1 MPSFITARFLIAVII
16 AGSALALT
24 LMLVAVAGR
33 ILREAADAR
42 RARTERRVR
51 PMVLAVVGG
60 ETVPPELISVRGR
73 RGRAAERVIFS
84 YLSQLRGEAAE
95 QLAEVLRRRGATD
108 RLIRRTRSQVSHRRA
123 TAADRLGLIPSSQAE
138 YRLTELVT
146 TDQSL
151 EVRIVATRALGKS
164 GTAGA
169 AGILLRSLSR
179 ADPVPE
185 GIVASALLELGPEA
199 VPALR
204 QALAG
209 ERAGGRRQ
217 RAMAA
222 NVLGLLDAMPSWR
235 GLVENLA
242 SSDLEV
248 RASAVR
254 ALGRLGVPQAAGAI
268 AGCLAPGEDRGL
280 RAVAA
285 RALGRIGEPAS
296 APALA
301 RCLSDPDYWVAHNAA
316 GALAA
321 LGGAGVAE
329 LRRAAAGPGRGA
341 AHAREALSR
350 LALEHGELPPAR
362 TGSAVTA
369 APEPGHGAGL
379 APAGGSRG

>member
-1 MPSFITARFLIAVII
+1 MPSFITARFLIAVIT
-16 AGSALALT
+16 AGSALALI
-24 LMLVAVAGR
+24 LLVSAVAGR
-33 ILREAADAR
+33 VLREAADGR

-60 ETVPPELISVRGR
+60 DPVPAELISVHGG

-84 YLSQLRGEAAE
+84 YLAQVRGDAAE
-95 QLAEVLRRRGATD
+95 QLAEVLRRRGAMD
-108 RLIRRTRSQVSHRRA
+108 RLIRRTRSPGSHRRA
-123 TAADRLGLIPSSQAE
+123 GAAERLGLIPSPQAE

-146 TDQSL
+146 TDHSL

-164 GTAGA
+164 GSAGA
-169 AGILLRSLSR
+169 AAILLRSLSR

-222 NVLGLLDAMPSWR
+222 NVLGLLDAMPSWQ
-235 GLVENLA
+235 GMVENVA
-242 SSDLEV
+242 SGDLEV

-254 ALGRLGVPQAAGAI
+254 ALGRLRVPQAAGAI
-268 AGCLAPGEDRGL
+268 AERLVPGEDRAV
-280 RAVAA
+280 RAAAA
-285 RALGRIGEPAS
+285 RALGRIGDPAS

-301 RCLSDPDYWVAHNAA
+301 RCLDDPNYWVAHNAA

-321 LGGAGVAE
+321 LGSAGLAE
-329 LRRAAAGPGRGA
+329 LSRAAAGQTRGA

-350 LALEHGELPPAR
+350 RALEHGELPPAR
-362 TGSAVTA
+362 TAAAV
-369 APEPGHGAGL
+369 PGTPGHDHGAGL
-379 APAGGSRG
+379 TPAGGGRG